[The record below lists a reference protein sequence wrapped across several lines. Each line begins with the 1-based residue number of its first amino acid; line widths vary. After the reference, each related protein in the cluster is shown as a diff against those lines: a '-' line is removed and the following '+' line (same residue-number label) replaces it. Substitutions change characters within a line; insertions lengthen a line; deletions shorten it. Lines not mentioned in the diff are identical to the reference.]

1 MSSGIRVLRVRPWVS
16 GFGCAC
22 LTRHAGSR
30 LVTHMKPS
38 DARFAACASF
48 VNSREFAPRI
58 APRIGKR
65 ARAAPCCARCSHR
78 AALTKRASH
87 EAAPRPCAQHHSAC
101 AGPRRRAAHRV
112 PILKY
117 LPGLFQ
123 VGTARAGAARQGR
136 SRGPHCARLRTHIGA
151 RARACF
157 VVDLADE
164 SANHH
169 RMCSPP
175 HACALP

>member
-38 DARFAACASF
+38 DARCCVRSCPLVF

-65 ARAAPCCARCSHR
+65 ARCCARCSHR

-87 EAAPRPCAQHHSAC
+87 EAAPRPCAHHHSAC

-123 VGTARAGAARQGR
+123 VGTASLGWGSAARPLPRPALRASAGAH
-136 SRGPHCARLRTHIGA
+136 RGACWSLLRCRLGG
-151 RARACF
+151 
-157 VVDLADE
+157 
-164 SANHH
+164 
-169 RMCSPP
+169 
-175 HACALP
+175 